1 MIETMI
7 KGKTIRV
14 LTASAVV
21 LMLLA
26 SYFVYLSPE
35 ADSPQVDMRVIGP
48 GVKAVDYGETAGYLI
63 QIRGKSLSHL
73 DLSIVGVPE
82 GWDASLSER
91 MVSLENGEA
100 RVWLTVRAPSVAQA
114 ESGAPRAAA
123 VGVRGGNATVAT
135 VTYISGHL
143 NVIRG
148 GVKSELSKNDTV
160 QSGDILISQGES
172 MLHMTRDR
180 IYNLTGVWAGDS
192 YLYLANGTTVGLV
205 LNEKGVFFIVFSGKV
220 IIYSSGGGN
229 RSAPAG
235 VRGPGAPI
243 IHLDYN
249 PEIQGEFPDRNYSAY
264 MDISSLTTDSFFA
277 MNFTDENMSVDVYT
291 GEVGLNNGNESV
303 EVPEHQAV
311 RGEAGAP
318 QLPDPE
324 PLAADIIVVSGDVN
338 PDVNIDGRDI
348 HETPDAHHLP
358 NVGGMDL
365 FVVPPD
371 RECTIITEGM
381 GEGAYNLSINRISG
395 NTTKVFEFS
404 TNTTTG
410 ATDVVKLT
418 RSDDLSVS
426 SSEEKSYDLSIKYQE
441 NNTEEEF
448 SVTNISLSKGE
459 GQTLSVKDWGNLSD
473 PEAKPVD
480 LKEGDTTVPLSSGM
494 TGNDVDKAKTTKES
508 QKSGGM
514 TLEIGI
520 IFIVVIVIA
529 GFVVYRLNRT
539 SRRLMG
545 RLKETER
552 KKREIFEAMERGK
565 KAAALMGTVEERST
579 AGEGEEEEKKPEE
592 KEEKRESEEE
602 KEPDTGTAE
611 GPGNQTEEKAQDRGE
626 TSAPVIEKTQPQ
638 ESGNEAE
645 SGEGE
650 SREDVTDGKGTPE
663 KPSEPAAG
671 EDLPGEENED
681 DMEELPDDEFG
692 FD

>member
-1 MIETMI
+1 MIETI
-7 KGKTIRV
+7 KGNAVRV
-14 LTASAVV
+14 LTASTVV

-73 DLSIVGVPE
+73 GLTIVDVPE

-114 ESGAPRAAA
+114 ESGVPNVAN

-143 NVIRG
+143 DVIRG
-148 GVKSELSKNDTV
+148 GVESELSKNDTV

-192 YLYLANGTTVGLV
+192 YFYLANGTTVGLI
-205 LNEKGVFFIVFSGKV
+205 LNEKGVFFVVFSGKV

-229 RSAPAG
+229 RSAPPG
-235 VRGPGAPI
+235 VRGQGAPI
-243 IHLDYN
+243 IHLNYN

-264 MDISSLTTDSFFA
+264 MDISALTTDSFFA

-291 GEVGLNNGNESV
+291 GEVGLNNGKESV

-311 RGEAGAP
+311 RGEVGAP

-395 NTTKVFEFS
+395 STTKVFEFS

-410 ATDVVKLT
+410 ATDVVKVT

-426 SSEEKSYDLSIKYQE
+426 SSEEKSYDLSIKYQK

-448 SVTNISLSKGE
+448 SVTNIFLSKGE
-459 GQTLSVKDWGNLSD
+459 GQILSVRDWGNLSD

-480 LKEGDTTVPLSSGM
+480 LKTGDTTIPLSTGM
-494 TGNDVDKAKTTKES
+494 TGEDVEKEKTAKES
-508 QKSGGM
+508 QESGM
-514 TLEIGI
+514 SMEIGI
-520 IFIVVIVIA
+520 IFVVVIVIA

-539 SRRLMG
+539 SKRLMG
-545 RLKETER
+545 RLKENER
-552 KKREIFEAMERGK
+552 KKREIFEARERGV
-565 KAAALMGTVEERST
+565 KAAALQAAEEEKST
-579 AGEGEEEEKKPEE
+579 AGEEEEQKKPEDKME
-592 KEEKRESEEE
+592 SEEKRESEEE
-602 KEPDTGTAE
+602 KGSDTGVAE
-611 GPGNQTEEKAQDRGE
+611 EPESRAGDKTQDRGE
-626 TSAPVIEKTQPQ
+626 PSAPGPGKIPSQ
-638 ESGNEAE
+638 EGGNAAE
-645 SGEGE
+645 SGVGE
-650 SREDVTDGKGTPE
+650 NREDVADEKGTIE
-663 KPSEPAAG
+663 KQSAPTAG
-671 EDLPGEENED
+671 EDLPGEED
-681 DMEELPDDEFG
+681 DMEELPDDEEFG